1 MAQSRK
7 LLEAVIARLLQ
18 LKPKEA
24 GSLPANKTASGWVT
38 AGRLGRGVVCG
49 SPPQARQS
57 TRDDVF
63 PIFGKRMD
71 SVPAR
76 HLSRGRVRP

>member
-24 GSLPANKTASGWVT
+24 GSLP
-38 AGRLGRGVVCG
+38 GR
-49 SPPQARQS
+49 
-57 TRDDVF
+57 
-63 PIFGKRMD
+63 
-71 SVPAR
+71 PAE
-76 HLSRGRVRP
+76 G